1 MRSLLYL
8 AASSLLVGCLVGC
21 IYEVEPPRS
30 EGASSAECASSTGSA
45 ESKATPDDEA
55 EGDASPAED
64 ANQKPY
70 ASLPRE
76 EGTFELV
83 ARFVLRSIPYRDCG
97 TGGRGDLDITFMP
110 NGSVQKIV
118 VWAYAWSEPT
128 KECVSQRF
136 AIAHVAPFAG
146 DARAVRWHAALED
159 RDGDKDG
166 GWGS

>member
-1 MRSLLYL
+1 MRT
-8 AASSLLVGCLVGC
+8 SSLLAAFALSSLAGCTYYVQEL
-21 IYEVEPPRS
+21 PRTETGQS
-30 EGASSAECASSTGSA
+30 GGGDRCTSSSSDHSTA
-45 ESKATPDDEA
+45 ADETSD
-55 EGDASPAED
+55 EDD
-64 ANQKPY
+64 ANENTKPY

-128 KECVSQRF
+128 KQCVSERF
-136 AIAHVAPFAG
+136 AIAHVTPFAG
-146 DARAVRWHAALED
+146 DARTVRWHTALD
-159 RDGDKDG
+159 DG
-166 GWGS
+166 GWGT